1 MIATQFA
8 AGSPLGGENGT
19 LMTLDL
25 TTLDM
30 AFDAII
36 FDCDG
41 TLVDTIPVYARAW
54 SQGFA
59 SSGVQMN
66 RDWYLERAGM
76 SEHVLLRDFERE
88 YAPKCCLSLDVISNG
103 DAVVH
108 RRAKLCR

>member
-76 SEHVLLRDFERE
+76 SEHVLLRDLN
-88 YAPKCCLSLDVISNG
+88 ANMLPN
-103 DAVVH
+103 A
-108 RRAKLCR
+108 A